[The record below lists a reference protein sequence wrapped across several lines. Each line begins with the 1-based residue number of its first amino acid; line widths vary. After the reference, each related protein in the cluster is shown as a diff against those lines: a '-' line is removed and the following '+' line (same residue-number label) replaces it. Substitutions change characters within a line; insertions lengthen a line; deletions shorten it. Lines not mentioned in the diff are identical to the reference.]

1 MFTGKIELFP
11 QNDFGIKQQYFMLVF
26 SEDFKQIESG
36 QRMTVLKMGSKTI
49 DNYGGIGN
57 LSYKLK
63 LDYNF
68 KITIIGD
75 R

>member
-1 MFTGKIELFP
+1 
-11 QNDFGIKQQYFMLVF
+11 MLVF
-26 SEDFKQIESG
+26 SKDFKQIESG